1 MTHMLT
7 KKQKLTSWALQIL
20 VALILFQ
27 TLFFKFTGAEESKY
41 IFSTLGLEPHG
52 RIGSGIAELI
62 AVILLLIP
70 ATVTL
75 GAILSVGVIIGAIFS
90 HLTKL
95 GIVVKD
101 DAGLL
106 FALAVIVL
114 LGSLG
119 ILCIRRRQ
127 VPLVGHWFRPRVK
140 RFNGKK
146 KKVLILGGGF
156 GGMYTALALE
166 KTLAR
171 DADVEVT
178 LVNRE
183 NFFLFTPMLHE
194 VAASDLD
201 LSNIVS
207 PVRNLLKRVKF
218 FAGDVVSID
227 LDAKQVTLSHGTP
240 GRHDHAVPYDYLVI
254 GLGSVTNL
262 RKPEGLVGRVMTM
275 KSLGDAIALRNRI
288 IARLEEADTECA
300 GALRQRLVTFV
311 VVGGGFAGVET
322 IGALNDFVHG
332 ALRHYP
338 NIKREQVRM
347 VLVHS
352 GNTILPELG
361 EELGRYADR
370 KLREQGVEIR
380 TGVRVAS
387 VDDSGV
393 ILTDATVIESQTI
406 VWTAGTTPHPLVA
419 MLPCQR
425 ANGRLCVNEFLEL
438 QSRENVWALGD
449 SALVP
454 DVRNDGTYHPPTAQH
469 AIRQGAVVA
478 HNLECAL
485 RGRGTKMPFD
495 FVTIGQLAS
504 IGRRTGVARVFGL
517 KFSGFVAWWMWRTI
531 YLAKLPRFEKKLRVA
546 LDWTLDLFF
555 HKDLVQFLTIPGE
568 TTIGDAEL
576 SVPAPQRK
584 REPRTHPAVVGV

>member
-1 MTHMLT
+1 MLT
-7 KKQKLTSWALQIL
+7 RKQKLASWALQII

-41 IFSTLGLEPHG
+41 IFSTLGLEPYG
-52 RIGSGIAELI
+52 RIGSGVAELI

-75 GAILSVGVIIGAIFS
+75 GAILSVGVISGAIFS

-101 DAGLL
+101 DGGLL
-106 FALAVIVL
+106 FALALAVFV
-114 LGSLG
+114 GSLG
-119 ILCIRRRQ
+119 ILAIRRRQ

-140 RFNGKK
+140 RFDGKK
-146 KKVLILGGGF
+146 KRVLILGGGF
-156 GGMYTALALE
+156 GGMYAALELE

-171 DADVEVT
+171 DADVEIT

-201 LSNIVS
+201 LTNIVS
-207 PVRNLLKRVKF
+207 PVRKLLRRVQF
-218 FAGDVVSID
+218 FAGDVDAID
-227 LDAKQVTLSHGTP
+227 LDRRTVTLSHGTP
-240 GRHDHAVPYDYLVI
+240 GRHDHEMRYDYLVL

-262 RKPEGLVGRVMTM
+262 SKPDGLNGRVMTM

-300 GALRQRLVTFV
+300 GAMRRPLVTFV

-322 IGALNDFVHG
+322 IGAVNDFVRD
-332 ALRHYP
+332 ALRLYP
-338 NIKREQVRM
+338 NIKPDQVRM

-352 GNTILPELG
+352 GQTILPELG
-361 EELGRYADR
+361 EELGRYAER
-370 KLREQGVEIR
+370 KLRQLGVEIH

-387 VDDSGV
+387 VNDDGV
-393 ILTDATVIESQTI
+393 ILTDATVINGQSI
-406 VWTAGTTPHPLVA
+406 VWTAGTTPHPLLS
-419 MLPCQR
+419 MLPCER
-425 ANGRLCVNEFLEL
+425 SNGRLCVNEFLEL
-438 QSRENVWALGD
+438 KGRDNVWALGD
-449 SALVP
+449 CALVP
-454 DVRNDGTYHPPTAQH
+454 DVRNAGRYHPPTAQH

-478 HNLECAL
+478 HNLECAV
-485 RGRGTKMPFD
+485 RGRGGKVWFD
-495 FVTIGQLAS
+495 FRTIGQLAS
-504 IGRRTGVARVFGL
+504 IGRRTGVAKIYGF

-531 YLAKLPRFEKKLRVA
+531 YLSKLPRFEKKLRVA

-555 HKDLVQFLTIPGE
+555 HKDLVQFLTQPSE
-568 TTIGDAEL
+568 TIGDAEL
-576 SVPAPQRK
+576 PAQPRREREVPSHA
-584 REPRTHPAVVGV
+584 EMVGI

>member
-1 MTHMLT
+1 MLT
-7 KKQKLTSWALQIL
+7 RKQKITSWALQVV

-52 RIGSGIAELI
+52 RIGSGVAELI
-62 AVILLLIP
+62 AVFLLLIP
-70 ATVTL
+70 ATVTV
-75 GAILSVGVIIGAIFS
+75 GAILSAGVISGAIFS

-101 DAGLL
+101 DGGLL
-106 FALAVIVL
+106 FALAIVVL
-114 LGSLG
+114 LGSIG
-119 ILCIRRRQ
+119 ILVIRRRQ

-140 RFNGKK
+140 QPHGRKQK
-146 KKVLILGGGF
+146 IVILGGGF

-171 DADVEVT
+171 DTDVEVT

-201 LSNIVS
+201 LTNIVS
-207 PVRNLLKRVKF
+207 PVRKLLKRVKF

-227 LDAKQVTLSHGTP
+227 LDDKRVTLSHGTP
-240 GRHDHAVPYDYLVI
+240 GRHDHTVSYDYLVI

-262 RKPEGLVGRVMTM
+262 SKPDGLNGRVMTM

-300 GALRQRLVTFV
+300 GELRRPLVTFV

-322 IGALNDFVHG
+322 IGAVNDFVQG
-332 ALRHYP
+332 ALRHYNNVKP
-338 NIKREQVRM
+338 DQIRM

-352 GNTILPELG
+352 GPTILPELG

-370 KLREQGVEIR
+370 KLRQQGVEVR

-387 VDDSGV
+387 VSDDGV
-393 ILTDATVIESQTI
+393 ILTDATVIHSRTVI
-406 VWTAGTTPHPLVA
+406 WTAGTTPHPLLA
-419 MLPCQR
+419 MLPCER
-425 ANGRLCVNEFLEL
+425 SNGRLCVNEFLEL
-438 QSRENVWALGD
+438 KGREHVWALGD

-454 DVRNDGTYHPPTAQH
+454 DVRRDGEYHPPTAQH
-469 AIRQGAVVA
+469 AIRQGAVLA
-478 HNLECAL
+478 HNLECAV
-485 RGRGTKMPFD
+485 RGTGRKMPFD

-531 YLAKLPRFEKKLRVA
+531 YLSKLPRFEKKLRVA

-555 HKDLVQFLTIPGE
+555 HKDLVQFLTQPSE
-568 TTIGDAEL
+568 TIDRPDTRATGRSFEA
-576 SVPAPQRK
+576 AR
-584 REPRTHPAVVGV
+584 PRPRLVGA

>member
-1 MTHMLT
+1 MLT
-7 KKQKLTSWALQIL
+7 KKQKIISWALQII

-41 IFSTLGLEPHG
+41 IFSTLGLEPYG

-75 GAILSVGVIIGAIFS
+75 GAILSVGVISGAIFS

-95 GIVVKD
+95 GIVVQD
-101 DAGLL
+101 DGGLL
-106 FALAVIVL
+106 FALALSVFV
-114 LGSLG
+114 GSLG
-119 ILCIRRRQ
+119 ILAIRRRQ

-140 RFNGKK
+140 RFDGKK
-146 KKVLILGGGF
+146 KRVLILGGGF
-156 GGMYTALALE
+156 GGMYAALALE

-171 DADVEVT
+171 DADVEIT

-201 LSNIVS
+201 LTNIVS
-207 PVRNLLKRVKF
+207 PVRKLLKRVRF
-218 FAGDVVSID
+218 FAGDVESID
-227 LDAKQVTLSHGTP
+227 LNRKTVTLSHGTP
-240 GRHDHAVPYDYLVI
+240 GRHDHEMPYDYLVL

-262 RKPEGLVGRVMTM
+262 SKPEGLAGRVLTM

-300 GALRQRLVTFV
+300 GALRQPLMTFV

-322 IGALNDFVHG
+322 IGAVNDFVRD

-338 NIKREQVRM
+338 NVKSDQVRM
-347 VLVHS
+347 MLVHS
-352 GNTILPELG
+352 GQTILPELG

-370 KLREQGVEIR
+370 KLRELGVEIR
-380 TGVRVAS
+380 TGARVAS
-387 VDDSGV
+387 VGDDGV
-393 ILTDATVIESQTI
+393 ILTDATVIDSRTI
-406 VWTAGTTPHPLVA
+406 VWTAGTTPHPLLS
-419 MLPCQR
+419 MLPCER
-425 ANGRLCVNEFLEL
+425 SNGRLCVNEFLEL
-438 QSRENVWALGD
+438 RGRDNVWALGD
-449 SALVP
+449 CALVP
-454 DVRNDGTYHPPTAQH
+454 DIRNQGANHPPTAQH
-469 AIRQGAVVA
+469 AIRQGVVVA
-478 HNLECAL
+478 HNIECAV
-485 RGRGTKMPFD
+485 RRHDGKVPFD
-495 FVTIGQLAS
+495 FKTIGQLAS
-504 IGRRTGVARVFGL
+504 IGRRTGVAKIYGL

-555 HKDLVQFLTIPGE
+555 HKDLVQFLTMPGE
-568 TTIGDAEL
+568 TIRESEPPVQSRRG
-576 SVPAPQRK
+576 
-584 REPRTHPAVVGV
+584 REPSAQAEMAGV